1 MPADEDRPQGTNIAG
16 VSPDT
21 GATSNGGAPT
31 VDAPRAAVLDRE
43 PLDPYEALRQFFPL
57 LNELTKSGEDDF
69 ILRFA
74 VIGELVARPREHWTH
89 QDLEREFSWIDA
101 DRRGSIF
108 RSFKESG
115 WLALDPDRGYQLT
128 PLAHVGHTLLTF
140 LRRLQ
145 PEADALGLALYGLE
159 FQLETGRDPL
169 PLIAQVR
176 QRLDHLLTRAADAL
190 NSGSLPVIAKTRD
203 YLEESL
209 AYSEKMRKV
218 LARSDY
224 SDPRALSEARAA
236 HRSLSRLHD
245 YRSELNRV
253 ITAMG
258 RQLLTLAAGVTQEQ
272 VAAAFLDADLSELAD
287 LARKHFQPPAPGPLF
302 LIPENVVAVA
312 ESVLRREIIE
322 EQPVEPW
329 GTIAKVR
336 MVIEPARVN
345 QALSDYVEELETIA
359 RGDAPVPLADLVPRE
374 AKAVSFFR
382 LHLLSLLHRHGGAR
396 RAGTIGRLV
405 RLPLAIEGLGEE
417 TPVGRAG
424 VASMTA
430 GFIRSVGS
438 PPRGAGT
445 REGTPEEGERSA
457 DRQ

>member
-1 MPADEDRPQGTNIAG
+1 MTLLATNRPDSI
-16 VSPDT
+16 
-21 GATSNGGAPT
+21 
-31 VDAPRAAVLDRE
+31 LDRE
-43 PLDPYEALRQFFPL
+43 PLDPYEALRQFYPL

-69 ILRFA
+69 VLRFA
-74 VIGELVARPREHWTH
+74 VIGELVARPREYWSH
-89 QDLEREFSWIDA
+89 QDLEREFSWIEA
-101 DRRGSIF
+101 DRRGNIF

-115 WLALDPDRGYQLT
+115 WLSFDPDRGYQLT

-169 PLIAQVR
+169 PLIAQIR
-176 QRLDHLLTRAADAL
+176 QRLEHLLTRAADAL

-224 SDPRALSEARAA
+224 SDPRALTEARAA

-258 RQLLTLAAGVTQEQ
+258 RQLLTLAGGVTQEQ
-272 VAAAFLDADLSELAD
+272 VAAAFLDADLSDLAD
-287 LARKHFQPPAPGPLF
+287 LARKYFQPPAPVPLF

-312 ESVLRREIIE
+312 ESVLRKEIIE
-322 EQPVEPW
+322 EEPVEQW
-329 GTIAKVR
+329 GTVERVR
-336 MVIEPARVN
+336 TVVEPARVN
-345 QALSDYVEELETIA
+345 QTLSEYVSELEAIA
-359 RGDAPVPLADLVPRE
+359 RAGRPVPLAEVVPRE
-374 AKAVSFFR
+374 TKAVSFFR
-382 LHLLSLLHRHGGAR
+382 LHLLSLLQRHGGAR
-396 RAGTIGRLV
+396 HDGMKRSGARRDGAIGRLV
-405 RLPLAIEGLGEE
+405 RLALAIEDLGEE
-417 TPVGRAG
+417 QPVGKAG
-424 VASMTA
+424 VASMTI
-430 GFIRSVGS
+430 GFIRSVDS
-438 PPRGAGT
+438 PPRKGA
-445 REGTPEEGERSA
+445 TPEEPKERDPNA
-457 DRQ
+457 DRR